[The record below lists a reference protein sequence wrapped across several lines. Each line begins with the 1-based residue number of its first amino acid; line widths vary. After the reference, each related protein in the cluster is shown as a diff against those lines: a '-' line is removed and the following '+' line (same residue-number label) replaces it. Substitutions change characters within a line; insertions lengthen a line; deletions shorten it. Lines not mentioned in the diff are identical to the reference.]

1 MAKEGSEVIQ
11 ANNRRVAAAKKA
23 AALTAR
29 NLQAAKLALEA
40 AQKTVQAA
48 QKAVEASQKDHNEA
62 TDELKDAEQSQK
74 AAQKKWE
81 VVDHVE
87 DDEEKTKSS
96 NRGKKRSG
104 VPSDSESNN
113 AGKKFKSDSDI
124 PKEVLVEGCGVAGVN
139 GTYKRDTYCHG
150 SLLYSKTGQWKG
162 QDVRFDIFCLAYP
175 KRIWFISV
183 QCGVLYRNASD
194 KSVPPSDGWGLSQYG
209 IAPPPKI
216 TLNT

>member
-11 ANNRRVAAAKKA
+11 ANNRRVSTAKKA

-40 AQKTVQAA
+40 AQKTVEAA
-48 QKAVEASQKDHNEA
+48 QKDHNEA

-74 AAQKKWE
+74 AALKKWE
-81 VVDHVE
+81 VVDLVE

-96 NRGKKRSG
+96 NGGKKRSG
-104 VPSDSESNN
+104 VPSDSEANN
-113 AGKKFKSDSDI
+113 AGKKVKSDSDI
-124 PKEVLVEGCGVAGVN
+124 PEEVLVEGCGVAGVN

-150 SLLYSKTGQWKG
+150 SLLYSKNGQWKG
-162 QDVRFDIFCLAYP
+162 QDVRFDIFSLCYP
-175 KRIWFISV
+175 KKTWFISA
-183 QCGVLYRNASD
+183 QCGVLYLNASD
-194 KSVPPSDGWGLSQYG
+194 SSVPPSDGWGLSQYG